1 MDKETLVAN
10 DVEIEGAVIAALSRA
25 KIPVTAVNWAW
36 VPQLD
41 EWQLVVV
48 TSLHDTKGPHQ
59 TYARIIAALSDAG
72 IYQSVPVRRLFVK
85 SPEDPIAK
93 TLVQEIKST
102 SEGSVHIIRDT
113 ANNGHP
119 QYAAVFA
126 PYSGSGGP
134 IPSVRLEN
142 DQKLRDFLGK
152 RIGIA
157 PYLIDQALTQLAT
170 KGSTSLFNV
179 RLSLKRARALKLVA

>member
-25 KIPVTAVNWAW
+25 QIPVTAVDWTW
-36 VPQLD
+36 VPQLN
-41 EWQLVVV
+41 EWQLIVV

-59 TYARIIAALSDAG
+59 TYSRIIAAFSDAG
-72 IYQSVPVRRLFVK
+72 IYQNVPIRRLFVK

-93 TLVQEIKST
+93 SLVQEIRTS
-102 SEGSVHIIRDT
+102 SEGSVHIIADT
-113 ANNGHP
+113 TNNGRR

-142 DQKLRDFLGK
+142 DQKLKDFLGK
-152 RIGIA
+152 RVGIA
-157 PYLIDQALTQLAT
+157 PYLIDQALSQLAT
-170 KGSTSLFNV
+170 KGSTSIFNV
-179 RLSLKRARALKLVA
+179 RLTLRRARALKLVA

>member
-1 MDKETLVAN
+1 LVAN

-25 KIPVTAVNWAW
+25 QIPVTAVDWAW

-59 TYARIIAALSDAG
+59 TYSRIIAALSDAG
-72 IYQSVPVRRLFVK
+72 IYQSVPIRRLFVK

-93 TLVQEIKST
+93 KLVQEIKTT

-119 QYAAVFA
+119 KYAAVFA

-152 RIGIA
+152 RVGIA
-157 PYLIDQALTQLAT
+157 PYLIDQALSLLAT
-170 KGSTSLFNV
+170 KASTSIFNV